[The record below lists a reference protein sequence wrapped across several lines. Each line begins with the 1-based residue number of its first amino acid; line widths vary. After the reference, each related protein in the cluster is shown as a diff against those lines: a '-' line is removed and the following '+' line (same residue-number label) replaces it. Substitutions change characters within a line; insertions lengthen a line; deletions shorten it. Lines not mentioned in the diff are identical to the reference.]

1 MGIARDLQEAIE
13 CLSRGDSRANAGK
26 RLYRGMEET
35 PDGEPAIGPSAITL
49 GARPHIDIRVDL
61 SGSVHPGTGGMSVA
75 PDTPS
80 NLPRHRRPPEH
91 GGTGKD
97 PLWSIQ
103 EISRDSS
110 ILGEAIS
117 MNLESEIKGALKNQ
131 VSLPMLREIVCQY
144 KQNGGT
150 QQAAYV
156 ILEKIRHEQIEEPD
170 EDRILELMDFVAG
183 FCAQDQRIWDEILV
197 G

>member
-26 RLYRGMEET
+26 RLDRGMEET
-35 PDGEPAIGPSAITL
+35 PDGEPAIGPSARTL

-75 PDTPS
+75 PNTPS

-103 EISRDSS
+103 ERE
-110 ILGEAIS
+110 LGVYLRYVADVVLVPTHGVIEPI
-117 MNLESEIKGALKNQ
+117 I
-131 VSLPMLREIVCQY
+131 PMTFAAY
-144 KQNGGT
+144 
-150 QQAAYV
+150 QQALAETAPYWA
-156 ILEKIRHEQIEEPD
+156 R
-170 EDRILELMDFVAG
+170 R
-183 FCAQDQRIWDEILV
+183 
-197 G
+197 

>member
-103 EISRDSS
+103 GRNLGVRSRYVADVVPVPTHG
-110 ILGEAIS
+110 IIEPTI
-117 MNLESEIKGALKNQ
+117 
-131 VSLPMLREIVCQY
+131 PMPFTAY
-144 KQNGGT
+144 
-150 QQAAYV
+150 QQALAETAPYWA
-156 ILEKIRHEQIEEPD
+156 R
-170 EDRILELMDFVAG
+170 R
-183 FCAQDQRIWDEILV
+183 
-197 G
+197 